1 MPTPPRSSDEIRTA
15 FLDFFGA
22 RDHRHL
28 PPWPLVPIGDA
39 STLFTSAGMQQFKP
53 YFTGEAEPPVRR
65 ATTVQRA
72 FRVTDVEEVG
82 DLSHLTAFEMLGNF
96 SFGDYFK
103 KEAIAWA
110 WELSTA
116 VYGLSPER
124 IHVSIHLDDE
134 ESYEA
139 WRATGVPHARIHRY
153 DESENYWYSGPV
165 GPCGPNT
172 EIFHDFFPERGL
184 DGADP
189 AADGER
195 FLEYWNLVL
204 MQNFRHEDG
213 SLSDLPARNIDT
225 GSGLERVAAIQQGV
239 RSVYETDIFLPIL
252 EEAAAVVGVDY
263 LGGRAS
269 ASEGRAVRAMS
280 EHARAAALLV
290 GDGVAPSNEGRGYVL
305 RRILRRAVYLARGE
319 GVAAPFLHRLAA
331 AAIARLAPA
340 YPHLEAERDF
350 ILRAIGAEEE
360 RFLRT
365 LATASQR
372 LDLLLDRLE
381 GAGRRT
387 LPGEEAFTLYDT
399 FGLPIELTREIAAA
413 RSFDVDAS
421 AFEAALEEQ
430 RRAARAAA
438 ASDGGE
444 RPAVAVAADGHS
456 AFTGWSGIAGDAAT
470 AAILRAGQP
479 VDVLPKGAEG
489 AIVLD
494 ATPFYP
500 EGGGQLGDRGLLRAP
515 GGTFAVEDT
524 RAEGGAILHH
534 GRVREGELRAGDSL
548 RAEVDPI
555 WRGGAARNHTAT
567 HLLHAGL
574 RAVLGQHVRQQG
586 SLVASERL
594 RFDFTHLERA
604 PREALDEVEALVNET
619 VRRDVPVEW
628 RMTSYREAI
637 DGGALAFF
645 GDTYGSEVRVV
656 EIGAEGV
663 LASAE
668 LCGGTHVRRTGEL
681 GLVHV
686 LRESA
691 VAAGT
696 RRIEALSGASAERFL
711 LEQHARLRRLA
722 ERLGAP
728 PAALEERIEG
738 LRAELEGL
746 RGQVA
751 ALERARAAG
760 QGADLA
766 AAAERV
772 GGANLLVARVRAPS
786 RQALK
791 ELADDLRRR
800 LAPALLVLA
809 AVIDERPAF
818 LVAATPDLVAAG
830 VHAGDIVREVAKAAG
845 GGGGGR
851 PDLAEAGARDP
862 SALDAALDEGRR
874 RAAAALA
881 DGQGGAA

>member
-1 MPTPPRSSDEIRTA
+1 MPDPPRSSDEIRTA

-28 PPWPLVPIGDA
+28 PPWPLVPMGDA

-53 YFTGEAEPPVRR
+53 YFTGEAPPPVRR

-103 KEAIAWA
+103 REAIAWA
-110 WELSTA
+110 WELSTE
-116 VYGLSPER
+116 VYRLPPER
-124 IHVSIHLDDE
+124 IHVSIYLDDDE
-134 ESYEA
+134 AYEA
-139 WRATGVPHARIHRY
+139 WRETGMPHARIHRY

-165 GPCGPNT
+165 GPCGPDT
-172 EIFHDFFPERGL
+172 EIFYDFHPERGL
-184 DGADP
+184 EGADP
-189 AADGER
+189 AADGGR

-204 MQNFRHEDG
+204 MQNFRREDG
-213 SLSDLPARNIDT
+213 TLDDLPAKNIDT

-239 RSVYETDIFLPIL
+239 RSVYETDVFTPIL
-252 EEAAAVVGVDY
+252 AEAAAVVGVDY
-263 LGGRAS
+263 LGGGAGAS
-269 ASEGRAVRAMS
+269 AGRAVRAMS

-290 GDGVAPSNEGRGYVL
+290 GDGVVPSNEGRGYVL

-319 GVAAPFLHRLAA
+319 GVAEPFLHRLAA

-365 LATASQR
+365 LAAASQR

-413 RSFDVDAS
+413 RGFGVDAPG
-421 AFEAALEEQ
+421 FEAALEGQ
-430 RRAARAAA
+430 RSAARAAA
-438 ASDGGE
+438 APSDGGRE
-444 RPAVAVAADGHS
+444 AAAIGGEHS
-456 AFTGWSGIAGDAAT
+456 AFTGWDGIEGDAVAV
-470 AAILRAGQP
+470 AVLRAGEP
-479 VDVLPKGAEG
+479 VDALADGAEG
-489 AIVLD
+489 AVVLD
-494 ATPFYP
+494 ATPFYA
-500 EGGGQLGDRGLLRAP
+500 EGGGQLGDRGLLRAS
-515 GGTFAVEDT
+515 GGVFAVEDT
-524 RAEGGAILHH
+524 RAAGGAILHH
-534 GRVREGELRAGDSL
+534 GRVRAGELRAGASL
-548 RAEVDPI
+548 RAEVDPA

-574 RAVLGQHVRQQG
+574 RAVLGGHVRQQG
-586 SLVASERL
+586 SLVADDRL
-594 RFDFTHLERA
+594 RFDFTHLEGA

-619 VRRDVPVEW
+619 VRRDAPVAW

-645 GDTYGSEVRVV
+645 GDRYGSEVRVV
-656 EIGAEGV
+656 EIAADGA

-668 LCGGTHVRRTGEL
+668 LCGGTHARRTGEL

-711 LEQHARLRRLA
+711 LDQHARLRRLA

-728 PAALEERIEG
+728 PAALEERVEG
-738 LRAELEGL
+738 LQAELERL
-746 RGQVA
+746 RGRVA
-751 ALERARAAG
+751 ELERASAAG
-760 QGADLA
+760 QGERLA

-772 GGANLLVARVRAPS
+772 GGANLLVARVQAPS

-809 AVIDERPAF
+809 AVIDDRPAF

-830 VHAGDIVREVAKAAG
+830 VHAGDIVREAAKAAG

-862 SALDAALDEGRR
+862 AALDAALEAGRR

-881 DGQGGAA
+881 NG

>member
-65 ATTVQRA
+65 ATTVQRT

-103 KEAIAWA
+103 KEAIDWA

-116 VYGLSPER
+116 VYRLPPER

-172 EIFHDFFPERGL
+172 EIFYDFFPERGP

-204 MQNFRHEDG
+204 MQNFRREDG
-213 SLSDLPARNIDT
+213 SLDDLPARNIDT

-239 RSVYETDIFLPIL
+239 RSVYETDVFLPIL
-252 EEAAAVVGVDY
+252 AEAAAVVGVDY
-263 LGGRAS
+263 LGGRAG
-269 ASEGRAVRAMS
+269 AAAGRAVRAMS

-319 GVAAPFLHRLAA
+319 GVAEPFLHRLAA

-350 ILRAIGAEEE
+350 ILRAIAAEEE

-365 LATASQR
+365 LATASRR

-413 RSFDVDAS
+413 RGFGVDAA

-438 ASDGGE
+438 ASDDAE
-444 RPAVAVAADGHS
+444 RPAVAAAAGERG
-456 AFTGWSGIAGDAAT
+456 AFTGWREIEGEARA

-479 VDVLPKGAEG
+479 VDVLPEGAEG
-489 AIVLD
+489 AVALD

-500 EGGGQLGDRGLLRAP
+500 EGGGQLGDRGLLRAS
-515 GGTFAVEDT
+515 GGLFAVEDT
-524 RAEGGAILHH
+524 RAAGGAILHH
-534 GRVREGELRAGDSL
+534 GRVTAGELRAGDSL
-548 RAEVDPI
+548 RAEVDPV

-586 SLVASERL
+586 SLVASDRL

-645 GDTYGSEVRVV
+645 GDKYGSEVRVV

-738 LRAELEGL
+738 LQAELEEL

-830 VHAGDIVREVAKAAG
+830 VHAGDIVREVAKVAG

-862 SALDAALDEGRR
+862 SALDAALAEGRR

-881 DGQGGAA
+881 DG